1 MRGGVEI
8 AETIAANGPVA
19 VRAIL
24 RTMRETQG
32 MPEADPFK
40 VEARIGMEVFR
51 SQDAKKGPRTF
62 TEKRTPHFRD
72 R

>member
-1 MRGGVEI
+1 M
-8 AETIAANGPVA
+8 A

-24 RTMRETQG
+24 RTMRETEG
-32 MPEADPFK
+32 MPEADAVK

-51 SQDAKKGPRTF
+51 SQDAKEGRAF